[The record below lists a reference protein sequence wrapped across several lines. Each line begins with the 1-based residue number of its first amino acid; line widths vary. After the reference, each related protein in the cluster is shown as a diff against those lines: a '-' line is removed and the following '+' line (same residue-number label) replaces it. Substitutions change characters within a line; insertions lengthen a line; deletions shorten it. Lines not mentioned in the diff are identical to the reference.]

1 MSDVRTWFTA
11 DLHLG
16 HRNII
21 GYCNRPFADAADMN
35 RALIANWNETVGD
48 GDTVWILG
56 DFALGTID
64 QTLPMASELNG
75 HKILVAGN
83 HDRCWH
89 GHKRRA
95 DGWTERY
102 LDAGFDEIIQG
113 QATVALPGGTTATV
127 CHFPYRGDSHE
138 QDRFVEHRPAD
149 TGSWLIHGHV
159 HDTWRQSARM
169 INVGVDVND
178 YRPVAADAIAEIVRT
193 VS

>member
-16 HRNII
+16 HHNII

-64 QTLPMASELNG
+64 QTLPMARELNG

-89 GHKRRA
+89 GHKPRA

-159 HDTWRQSARM
+159 HDTWRQSDRM

-178 YRPVAADAIAEIVRT
+178 YRPVADDAIAEIVRT